1 MLSFLLE
8 EGIITVGAI
17 SGLFTASMLNSF
29 RSNIL
34 EPSME
39 KLIPSHKLDK
49 SQFDD
54 EDSSLENIMTLQT
67 NTKENK
73 KTGRLNR
80 KKRRCREIRVRVQQQ
95 QRPNNKTRSH

>member
-1 MLSFLLE
+1 
-8 EGIITVGAI
+8 
-17 SGLFTASMLNSF
+17 
-29 RSNIL
+29 
-34 EPSME
+34 ME

-73 KTGRLNR
+73 KPNVIKWQTFLKDFVTWLVLMFFLYLFWKNVIH
-80 KKRRCREIRVRVQQQ
+80 KKK
-95 QRPNNKTRSH
+95 PPT